1 VSYNLIGVVVVSAVV
16 LTIAYGFAYSSRNPF
31 PPALLLGAVI
41 LRIVG
46 STVRFDMIRLFYGSL
61 ADAQRYFNTGRELS
75 ELFWSFDPWVFTYD
89 FWFGPGRWWGTA
101 FLERLTGIVISL
113 IGPSMRGTYLV
124 FSLLSFAGLYL
135 IALAVYRRRP
145 GAGAVR
151 FAAWI
156 WLWPSLWFW
165 PSSIGKEAV
174 TILAI
179 GLAFYGY
186 AGRRKGIRWIPYLAG
201 LGLAFALRPHVG
213 GALALATVVAYW
225 FQSWSRPG
233 PRRVVEALAA
243 VFLAFFV
250 LSAMAQQFGL
260 GDADLEGVQEF
271 VTYRTGQ
278 TLEGGSAIGQGPS
291 GLAAVPV
298 AFVNIWMRPFPWD
311 VHNVMALFSAI
322 EVLFLWVFAA
332 KHYKVV
338 VLAVKHW
345 RRDRLLAFSLPFLAG
360 YTLMIG
366 LTFANLGIIARQ
378 RSPLFPFVF
387 MLLTAA
393 GAYAGKRYWREVPQP
408 GREPARARPKTEAE
422 ASLGRDAHARTR

>member
-1 VSYNLIGVVVVSAVV
+1 MTYNLIGMVLVSAATLIV
-16 LTIAYGFAYSSRNPF
+16 AYGFAYSHRNPF
-31 PPALLLGAVI
+31 PPTLFLAAVA

-75 ELFWSFDPWVFTYD
+75 EQFRGFDPLVFSQE
-89 FWFGPGRWWGTA
+89 FWFGGGRWWGTD
-101 FLERLTGIVISL
+101 FLEKLTGIVISM
-113 IGPSMRGTYLV
+113 IGPTMRGTYLV
-124 FSLLSFAGLYL
+124 FSLFSFTGLYL
-135 IALAVYRRRP
+135 IALAVHRWRP
-145 GAGAVR
+145 GPGAVR

-179 GLAFYGY
+179 GLVFYGF
-186 AGRRKGIRWIPYLAG
+186 AGRRQGIQWLPFLAG
-201 LGLAFALRPHVG
+201 LALAFALRPHVG
-213 GALALATVVAYW
+213 ATLVLATVVAYW

-233 PRRVVEALAA
+233 PRRLVEALVAM
-243 VFLAFFV
+243 VLAFFI
-250 LSAMAQQFGL
+250 LSAMAEQFGL
-260 GDADLEGVQEF
+260 QDADLEGVQEF
-271 VTYRTGQ
+271 VSYRTGQ
-278 TLEGGSAIGQGPS
+278 TLEGGSAIGGGPS
-291 GLAAVPV
+291 GLAAIPM
-298 AFVNIWMRPFPWD
+298 ALVNIWMRPFLWD
-311 VHNVMALFSAI
+311 VHNVMALFSAV

-332 KHYKVV
+332 KHHKVV
-338 VLAVKHW
+338 ILAIKNW

-387 MLLTAA
+387 MMLTAA
-393 GAYAGKRYWREVPQP
+393 GAYAGNRYWRDAERPAPQP
-408 GREPARARPKTEAE
+408 LRRRPRSGAAAPLGGSPRART
-422 ASLGRDAHARTR
+422 S